1 MQGPIATRL
10 VGQIVVLE
18 PLAPEHAEGLRAAAQ
33 DPAAWEWMTTRDVDA
48 WVEQAYA
55 EAAAGIR
62 YPFVVVRDGT
72 PLGSTSYMSLAPE
85 HKRLEIGH
93 TWLTPAAWGTGA
105 NTEAKYLLLRH
116 AFEELGCLRVEFKT
130 DALNGRARAALAG
143 IPAEFE
149 GIHRRHMVV
158 RGGER
163 RDSAWYSVIVDDWPG
178 VRASL
183 EERLYS

>member
-1 MQGPIATRL
+1 MWEQIATRL
-10 VGQIVVLE
+10 VGSRVVLE
-18 PLAPEHAEGLRAAAQ
+18 PLAPEHEAGLRAAAQ

-48 WVEQAYA
+48 WIEQAYA
-55 EAAAGIR
+55 DEAAGVR
-62 YPFVVVRDGT
+62 YPFVVVRDDAVV
-72 PLGSTSYMSLAPE
+72 GSTSYMSLAPE
-85 HKRLEIGH
+85 HERLEIGH
-93 TWLTPAAWGTGA
+93 TWLTPSAWGTGA

-163 RDSAWYSVIVDDWPG
+163 RDSAWYSVTVDDWPE

-183 EERLYS
+183 EERLGV